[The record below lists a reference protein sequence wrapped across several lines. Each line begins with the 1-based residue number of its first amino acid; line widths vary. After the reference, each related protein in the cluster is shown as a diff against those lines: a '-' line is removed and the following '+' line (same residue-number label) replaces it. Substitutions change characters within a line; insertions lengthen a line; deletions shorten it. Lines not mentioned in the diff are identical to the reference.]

1 MPARHREHRWTAFPL
16 AGALL
21 DPALRAA
28 DAATTDGEGEATME
42 VGTERSYAVWRRL
55 GLAGVC
61 TAALLVGGGA
71 GAKAGQCPADKV
83 VANASSNPPS
93 GAATA
98 PQGTTDT
105 VIGTIDLRQERS
117 VGIDNRLFRLRRLVV
132 QPGGVVPWHSHG
144 NRPALIYIVE
154 GEITEYASTCAVP
167 IVHRAGE
174 TAPETHATAHWWKN
188 DGKAPVVLLSFDI
201 QHDPNDHHM

>member
-1 MPARHREHRWTAFPL
+1 MRPSPIGLRRRPTISRYGSQGPCGPDRVDALPGAISRPRSSGRDPRPTTPMPPRHREHRWTAFPL

-42 VGTERSYAVWRRL
+42 VGTERFCAVWRRL

-83 VANASSNPPS
+83 VASASS
-93 GAATA
+93 
-98 PQGTTDT
+98 
-105 VIGTIDLRQERS
+105 
-117 VGIDNRLFRLRRLVV
+117 
-132 QPGGVVPWHSHG
+132 
-144 NRPALIYIVE
+144 
-154 GEITEYASTCAVP
+154 
-167 IVHRAGE
+167 
-174 TAPETHATAHWWKN
+174 
-188 DGKAPVVLLSFDI
+188 
-201 QHDPNDHHM
+201 